1 MHSSARLSALDEVKE
16 LFKQYVKNYEKYEK
30 NPNKPFQPWEGIIS
44 EEEYKAALEKHS
56 EEATRAPDKKDIG
69 DFDDEEILSLGPG
82 PNGLIG
88 LRRGELIDREAG
100 EVDGPPRLGYSEDSE
115 EDEEEDE
122 SEKVQVLANF
132 CYEGNKYVVATPL
145 EPVLI
150 IGL

>member
-1 MHSSARLSALDEVKE
+1 MLVDSLNPRLYAQVVLDLGRRGDSSLSYSMFDDD
-16 LFKQYVKNYEKYEK
+16 
-30 NPNKPFQPWEGIIS
+30 S
-44 EEEYKAALEKHS
+44 EDS
-56 EEATRAPDKKDIG
+56 D